1 LISLINEKL
10 RFGVFLGE
18 ISIEEAVRQS
28 IIAEESQIDTIWYP
42 DIFSY
47 TYEDPDSGPDVWM
60 ALAIVAEKTK
70 SVRLGPMVTDID
82 RRHPAITAQC
92 VITLDHISNGR
103 AVLGIGSGVPMIL
116 APIGIEWDVGLTR
129 MREALSL
136 IRKLFDSSPGE
147 LVNFKGKYYNLSNAY
162 TRITPKQNHIP
173 IYLGSMLGKKMRG
186 LAGEMADAW
195 LPYTFPAESF
205 ASAVQDVRTS
215 AKQANRKEKVGSC
228 AFINIAFSD
237 SKEARDKA
245 LLGFKAELALLPELL
260 KPLGYDLEKEQPK
273 KFHEI
278 IFTLE
283 DVKRLQDLGRKI
295 PDNIV
300 MKFAATNPDDCVSLI
315 EDYVSAGA
323 TEIVFHNRG
332 PDFDQNYNILN
343 SKVLPHFK

>member
-1 LISLINEKL
+1 MKDRTL

-18 ISIEEAVRQS
+18 VSIEEAVRQS
-28 IIAEESQIDTIWYP
+28 MVAENSQIDTIWYP

-60 ALAIVAEKTK
+60 ALALIAEKTK

-82 RRHPAITAQC
+82 RRHPAITAQS

-116 APIGIEWDVGLTR
+116 APIGIDWKVGLTR
-129 MREALSL
+129 MREALTL
-136 IRKLFDSSPGE
+136 IRMLFDSSRGE
-147 LVNFKGKYYNLSNAY
+147 LINFKGQYYNLSNAY

-186 LAGEMADAW
+186 LAGEIADAW

-205 ASAVQDVRTS
+205 ASAVEDVKSS
-215 AKQANRKEKVGSC
+215 AALVKRKEDVGSC
-228 AFINIAFSD
+228 ALINVAFGD
-237 SKEARDKA
+237 SKCATDKA
-245 LLGFKAELALLPELL
+245 LLGFRAELALLPELL
-260 KPLGYDLEKEQPK
+260 KPLGYDLEKDQPK

-283 DVKRLQDLGRKI
+283 DVKRLQELGSKI
-295 PDNIV
+295 PDSIV
-300 MKFAATNPDDCVSLI
+300 MKFAATNPDECISLI
-315 EDYVSAGA
+315 EDYISAGA

-332 PDFDQNYNILN
+332 PDFDRTYEILK
-343 SKVLPHFK
+343 SKVIPHFR